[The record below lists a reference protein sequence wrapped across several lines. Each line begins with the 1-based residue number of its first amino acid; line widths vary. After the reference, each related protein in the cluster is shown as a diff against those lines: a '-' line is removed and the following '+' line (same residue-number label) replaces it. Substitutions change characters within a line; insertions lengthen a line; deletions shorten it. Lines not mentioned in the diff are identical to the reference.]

1 MLWPTEC
8 NWFLG
13 ISSWEHLSCR
23 LSSLEAWHH
32 NSAMRSTSLNCLQAL
47 RVRTKP
53 LSWAV
58 PVGCFASEFCFVAS
72 CCSYCLHFASFL
84 KGFLQGTSCL
94 TVYEGARL
102 LFFPCKWILKGSLTN
117 TSKESLDLD
126 QKGGTQRAQGLCHW
140 EECKMSRHLLK
151 ECPSHANL
159 CVHWSCCC
167 VWAGQVMVHGA
178 ASHSIAWHCM
188 ATSPKVQ
195 SSSGVD
201 AMTRRFPDRG
211 PSKTQERNINSLSA
225 KDGIC

>member
-1 MLWPTEC
+1 M
-8 NWFLG
+8 
-13 ISSWEHLSCR
+13 
-23 LSSLEAWHH
+23 
-32 NSAMRSTSLNCLQAL
+32 L
-47 RVRTKP
+47 RVRVLLCGFVLFILLT
-53 LSWAV
+53 
-58 PVGCFASEFCFVAS
+58 FCFFFEGF
-72 CCSYCLHFASFL
+72 FAGNLLFD
-84 KGFLQGTSCL
+84 G
-94 TVYEGARL
+94 VWRRARL

-151 ECPSHANL
+151 VCPSHANL

-195 SSSGVD
+195 NSSGVD

-211 PSKTQERNINSLSA
+211 PSKNEETNINSLSA
-225 KDGIC
+225 EDGIC